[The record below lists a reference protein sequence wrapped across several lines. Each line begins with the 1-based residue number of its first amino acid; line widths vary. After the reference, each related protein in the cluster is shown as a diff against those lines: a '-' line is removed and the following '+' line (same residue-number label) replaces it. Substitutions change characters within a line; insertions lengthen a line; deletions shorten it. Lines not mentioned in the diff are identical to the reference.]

1 MRDSKVDVEY
11 VDANFIV
18 TWVFQ
23 VNGRLGTVCQRP
35 SDVASMSFA
44 RRTLKLEVVCRF
56 IC

>member
-11 VDANFIV
+11 VKADFIV

-23 VNGRLGTVCQRP
+23 VNERLGTVCQRP
-35 SDVASMSFA
+35 SDVASMAFT